1 MLTIYKAS
9 AGSGKTYTLAF
20 QYIKLL
26 LGKKCGK
33 DKYVLNSP
41 RYLQPLHL
49 EPNRRPHSHILAI
62 TFTNKATQEMKSRIL
77 KELDDLAE
85 VPTPGHKD
93 ASAYAA
99 DLLSAFGCTRDELA
113 AQARKAL
120 NDILFD
126 YGAFNVSTIDSFFQM
141 VLRVFADDIGFQ
153 GDYRVDLDNELVL
166 HTAVDTLFEELN
178 AVDSPYYKVLSR
190 WFKGLAQDENYTDKS
205 VNPFSRSRGLYK
217 ELMAQVSKI
226 YDEIFESHAVEVKE
240 YLSNGDNLTAYRQS
254 IDDKLM
260 NLRRELEDLAKALK
274 KQIEHDHCLWNGKL
288 KAVPNLIELTAKDST
303 LKDNFSKPF
312 NNSKSLSGL
321 IGAKA
326 DPTKDFATTVPK
338 WFVKSGPATDAV
350 FTAID
355 SWLTALYNHVVY
367 TSISTA
373 LKIGLNTLT
382 ISDHIGEIIGKAR
395 SQENMM
401 LLDDTKSLLSTIINE
416 DPIPFIYER
425 IGVNLRHF
433 LIDEFQDTSKM
444 QWQNLAPLLSESLAT
459 DCDSLIIG
467 DVKQSIYSWRGASSS
482 LLHHQVQQADEFA
495 NKLILKGSKPGENT
509 NYRSAHALVLF
520 NNTLF
525 RRIATFPNTSDQPVI
540 GYESIEQTPANKN
553 ADLTAYITINSFF
566 DSESLLKLYNKDVLN
581 SVIAQRN
588 CPVEKAEDRAV
599 LHCALSILDQ
609 LERGYKAKD
618 IAILCRRR
626 KDAAYVIEYLQT
638 YFREIHLLSEDA
650 LFIRNN
656 ESVKLII
663 SFLELI
669 AKRFTV
675 SPLSYAN
682 ANDSAANQ
690 AELSAFVH
698 ERTSSALCY
707 RYEYFR
713 SANKLSNPTNEQI
726 QQANNDALHHALNF
740 DTDHIPVPDSV
751 EASISAD
758 VEAILRIGA
767 ENLPTLV
774 EAIIMHKIKPEQ
786 QARDIDYINAF
797 ADLVNQFTL
806 DNPATPYTF
815 MEYWNK
821 SGRNATLMASAALD
835 AVSVLTVHKAKGLE
849 WDCVH
854 IPLMNWVFEEE
865 KISNW
870 FTLRTDPAD
879 TTTPPIIYLT
889 ATTEFAHRLSPVAK
903 EYKRYCAAK
912 MADNLNVAYVA
923 FTRAVRELNIGI
935 GIGKSKETATMLAPT
950 MVRALEAHASNPL
963 SELHCDLRCGILSSD
978 DIFFNYAIGQP
989 TFPIDEK
996 TKHARRPIEPI
1007 SADQNDFRA
1016 VATDF
1021 PVNFSEVNRVYTML
1035 EDMVSAPEKF
1045 LDLGNNES
1053 QQIVDEAASKEARRR
1068 GIDLHLILSNIHLIT
1083 EPDFLQRALAI
1094 SHRYLSPNAPIDD
1107 YQREIIEAFHC
1118 LDPHLRELWFGS
1130 GAKRVQCEQEYY
1142 VPDGDRCF
1150 RLDRVVFT
1158 HNDGIHLIDFK
1169 FTSQPHKEHID
1180 QVNNYRHIMQKIGYS
1195 HIHAHLWY
1203 PTLRQVITLPD

>member
-9 AGSGKTYTLAF
+9 AGSGKTYTLAY

-33 DKYVLNSP
+33 DKYVLNSM
-41 RYLQPLHL
+41 RYLEPLHL

-77 KELDDLAE
+77 KELDDLAQ
-85 VPTPGHKD
+85 VPEAGEND
-93 ASAYAA
+93 ASSYAK
-99 DLLSAFGCTRDELA
+99 DLVSEFGCSREELA
-113 AQARKAL
+113 RQARKAL

-178 AVDSPYYKVLSR
+178 AVDSPYHKVLSQ
-190 WFKGLAQDENYTDKS
+190 WFKGLAQDESYTDKS

-226 YDEIFESHAVEVKE
+226 YDEIFESHAAEVKE
-240 YLSNGDNLTAYRQS
+240 YLSEANNLAAYRQS
-254 IDDKLM
+254 IDAKLQE
-260 NLRRELEDLAKALK
+260 LRE
-274 KQIEHDHCLWNGKL
+274 KL
-288 KAVPNLIELTAKDST
+288 HAAAIDVVSKITAANCKWSGTYKAVPALVELTANPPSPKDDFRKRFTNSSSLT
-303 LKDNFSKPF
+303 ALVGPQPAKDVF
-312 NNSKSLSGL
+312 
-321 IGAKA
+321 
-326 DPTKDFATTVPK
+326 TTVPT
-338 WFVKSGPATDAV
+338 WFLKASPATTDVVEAMDRW
-350 FTAID
+350 I
-355 SWLTALYNHVVY
+355 TALYDHVAY
-367 TSISTA
+367 TSISIA

-382 ISDHIGEIIGKAR
+382 ISDHIDGIISKAR
-395 SQENMM
+395 EQDNMM

-467 DVKQSIYSWRGASSS
+467 DVKQSIYSWRGANSS
-482 LLHHQVQQADEFA
+482 LLHHQVQQTVEFA
-495 NKLILKGSKPGENT
+495 NKLILKGSQPGENT
-509 NYRSAHALVLF
+509 NYRSAHSLVLF

-525 RRIATFPNTSDQPVI
+525 RRIAEFPNPSGQPVT
-540 GYESIEQTPANKN
+540 GYESIEQTPADKN
-553 ADLTAYITINSFF
+553 SDLTAYITINSFF
-566 DSESLLKLYNKDVLN
+566 NSDALLRLYPQETLDE
-581 SVIAQRN
+581 VIAQRH
-588 CPVEKAEDRAV
+588 CPVEQAKDRAV
-599 LHCALSILDQ
+599 FHCAMQILDQ
-609 LERGYKAKD
+609 LKRGYKAKD

-626 KDAAYVIEYLQT
+626 DDAAYIIEYLQT
-638 YFREIHLLSEDA
+638 YFKEIHLLSEDA

-682 ANDSAANQ
+682 TDQATDP

-713 SANKLSNPTNEQI
+713 SANKLSNPTEEQVN
-726 QQANNDALHHALNF
+726 QANNDALQHALNF
-740 DTDHIPVPDSV
+740 DADAIPVPGTG

-767 ENLPTLV
+767 ENLSTLV
-774 EAIIMHKIKPEQ
+774 EAIIKHKIKPEQ

-797 ADLVNQFTL
+797 ADLVNQFSL

-815 MEYWNK
+815 MDYWNK
-821 SGRNATLMASAALD
+821 SGRNSTLMASAALD
-835 AVSVLTVHKAKGLE
+835 AVNVLTVHKAKGLE

-854 IPLMNWVFEEE
+854 IPLMNWAFEEE

-889 ATTEFAHRLSPVAK
+889 ATDEFAHELSPVAE
-903 EYKRYCAAK
+903 EYKRYYAAE

-923 FTRAVRELNIGI
+923 FTRAVRELHIGI
-935 GIGKSKETATMLAPT
+935 GVGKQKESDTKLASKVFNAIRCHAPEP
-950 MVRALEAHASNPL
+950 M
-963 SELHCDLRCGILSSD
+963 SELHCDLRAGIVSEEYESYQ
-978 DIFFNYAIGQP
+978 YAVGKP
-989 TFPIDEK
+989 TYPVVEK
-996 TKHARRPIEPI
+996 EKQARRPVEPI
-1007 SADQNDFRA
+1007 SAEDGDIR
-1016 VATDF
+1016 VTATDF

-1053 QQIVDEAASKEARRR
+1053 QQIVDTAATKEARRR

-1083 EPDFLQRALAI
+1083 EPNFLQRAIAL
-1094 SHRYLSPNAPIDD
+1094 SHRYLSAGAPIDE
-1107 YQREIIEAFHC
+1107 YEREILEALDS
-1118 LDPHLRELWFGS
+1118 LDPHLRQLWFGS

-1150 RLDRVVFT
+1150 RVDRVVFT
-1158 HNDGIHLIDFK
+1158 HTDGIHLIDFK
-1169 FTSQPHKEHID
+1169 FTSKPHKEHRE
-1180 QVNNYRHIMQKIGYS
+1180 QVSNYRHIMQRIGYRN
-1195 HIHAHLWY
+1195 IHAHLWY
-1203 PTLRQVITLPD
+1203 PALRQVITLPD

>member
-9 AGSGKTYTLAF
+9 AGSGKTYTLAY

-33 DKYVLNSP
+33 HKYVLNSM
-41 RYLQPLHL
+41 RYLEPLHL

-77 KELDDLAE
+77 KELDDLAL
-85 VPTPGHKD
+85 VPAEGEKD
-93 ASAYAA
+93 VSSYAK
-99 DLLSAFGCTRDELA
+99 DLVSEFGCSREELA
-113 AQARKAL
+113 RQARKAL

-178 AVDSPYYKVLSR
+178 AVDSPYHKVLSR
-190 WFKGLAQDENYTDKS
+190 WFKGLAQDEQYTDKS

-226 YDEIFESHAVEVKE
+226 YDEVFESHAAEVKE
-240 YLSNGDNLTAYRQS
+240 YLSNPDNLAAYRQR
-254 IDDKLM
+254 IDAKLQE
-260 NLRRELEDLAKALK
+260 LREELHATAVEVAS
-274 KQIEHDHCLWNGKL
+274 QITTGNCKWSGTY
-288 KAVPNLIELTAKDST
+288 KAVPALIELTKQPPSP
-303 LKDNFSKPF
+303 KDNFYKRFDAS
-312 NNSKSLSGL
+312 NSLKAVVGPNP
-321 IGAKA
+321 AK
-326 DPTKDFATTVPK
+326 DPDKTVPT
-338 WFVKSGPATDAV
+338 WFLKAHPATIDVIDAMK
-350 FTAID
+350 
-355 SWLTALYNHVVY
+355 SWISALYNHVVY
-367 TSISTA
+367 TSIANA
-373 LKIGLNTLT
+373 LKIGLNTIT
-382 ISDHIGEIIGKAR
+382 ISNHIDEIISKAR
-395 SQENMM
+395 TQDNMM

-425 IGVNLRHF
+425 IGVTLRHF

-467 DVKQSIYSWRGASSS
+467 DVKQSIYSWRGANSS
-482 LLHHQVQQADEFA
+482 LLHHQVQESAEFA
-495 NKLILKGSKPGENT
+495 NKLILKGSQPGENT

-525 RRIATFPNTSDQPVI
+525 RRIAEFPNPSEQPVT
-540 GYESIEQTPANKN
+540 GYESIEQMPAEKN
-553 ADLTAYITINSFF
+553 EDLSAYITINSFF
-566 DSESLLKLYNKDVLN
+566 NSDSLLRLYSQEELDA
-581 SVIAQRN
+581 VIAQRH
-588 CPVEKAEDRAV
+588 CPVAQAKERAV
-599 LHCALSILDQ
+599 FHCAMQILDQ
-609 LERGYKAKD
+609 MRRGYKAKD

-626 KDAAYVIEYLQT
+626 DGAAFVIEYLQN
-638 YFREIHLLSEDA
+638 YFKEIHLLSEDA

-682 ANDSAANQ
+682 TDNPADS

-713 SANKLSNPTNEQI
+713 SANKLTNPTEEQVN
-726 QQANNDALHHALNF
+726 QANNDALLHALNF
-740 DTDHIPVPDSV
+740 DADAIPVPGTGV
-751 EASISAD
+751 ASISAD

-767 ENLPTLV
+767 ENLSTLV
-774 EAIIMHKIKPEQ
+774 EAIIKHKIKPEQ

-797 ADLVNQFTL
+797 ADLVNQFSL

-821 SGRNATLMASAALD
+821 SGRNSTLMASAALD
-835 AVSVLTVHKAKGLE
+835 AVNVLTVHKAKGLE

-854 IPLMNWVFEEE
+854 IPLMNWEFEKE

-879 TTTPPIIYLT
+879 TITPPIIYLT
-889 ATTEFAHRLSPVAK
+889 ATNEFAHELSPVAD
-903 EYKRYCAAK
+903 EYKRFYAAE

-935 GIGKSKETATMLAPT
+935 GVGTKAESSSNLATKVFNAIRCHAPQV
-950 MVRALEAHASNPL
+950 M
-963 SELHCDLRCGILSSD
+963 SELHCDLRAGIVSEEFES
-978 DIFFNYAIGQP
+978 YQYSVGEP
-989 TFPIDEK
+989 TFPVEEK
-996 TKHARRPIEPI
+996 SKQARRPVEPV
-1007 SADQNDFRA
+1007 SAEDGDIR
-1016 VATDF
+1016 VTATDF

-1053 QQIVDEAASKEARRR
+1053 QQIVDTAATKEARRR

-1083 EPDFLQRALAI
+1083 EPDFLQRALAL
-1094 SHRYLSPNAPIDD
+1094 SHRYLSPGAPIED
-1107 YQREIIEAFHC
+1107 YKREILEALDS
-1118 LDPHLRELWFGS
+1118 LDPHLRELWFGA
-1130 GAKRVQCEQEYY
+1130 GVKRVQCEQEYY

-1158 HNDGIHLIDFK
+1158 HTDGIHLIDFK
-1169 FTSQPHKEHID
+1169 FTSKPHKEHRE
-1180 QVNNYRHIMQKIGYS
+1180 QVNNYRHIMQRIGYRN
-1195 HIHAHLWY
+1195 IHAHLWY
-1203 PTLRQVITLPD
+1203 PALRQVITLPD